1 MIINFGENKMFDK
14 FNINGK
20 TALYHRVPIQFLGLF
35 RSEMSNQNKFFKVRY
50 RGPRANT
57 PSARYRSAASKQST
71 CLKQDAT
78 HFSAYTY

>member
-1 MIINFGENKMFDK
+1 MFDS

-20 TALYHRVPIQFLGLF
+20 TALYHRVPIQFLEIF
-35 RSEMSNQNKFFKVRY
+35 RKEMAKENKHFKIRY

-57 PSARYRSAASKQST
+57 PSARCRSAANRQST

-78 HFSAYTY
+78 HFSAYSY

>member
-1 MIINFGENKMFDK
+1 MFDS
-14 FNINGK
+14 FIIDGK
-20 TALYHRVPIQFLGLF
+20 TAVYHRVPIQFLEIF
-35 RSEMSNQNKFFKVRY
+35 RKEMAKENKYFKIRY